1 MHAPKKPMKAVIADD
16 DLTTRNALR
25 LLLREHG
32 IQVVAEAG
40 DGDKAVE
47 LCDSNL
53 PDLVFLDI
61 NMPKLDGLQVA
72 ETIRRRIPDIG
83 IIMVSAVPTMDNV
96 QKALQAGING
106 FIVKPFSA
114 VKVMEVIENSMK
126 RTSTAKPQ

>member
-1 MHAPKKPMKAVIADD
+1 MQAPKKPLKAVIADD

-126 RTSTAKPQ
+126 RPSTAKPQ

>member
-1 MHAPKKPMKAVIADD
+1 MQTTNTPLKAVIADD
-16 DLTTRNALR
+16 DLTTRYSLR

-53 PDLVFLDI
+53 PDLIFLDI

-72 ETIRRRIPDIG
+72 ETIRRRIPEIG

-114 VKVMEVIENSMK
+114 VKVMEVIENCTK
-126 RTSTAKPQ
+126 RTFTAKPQ

>member
-72 ETIRRRIPDIG
+72 GTIRRRIPDIG

-126 RTSTAKPQ
+126 RASAAKPQ